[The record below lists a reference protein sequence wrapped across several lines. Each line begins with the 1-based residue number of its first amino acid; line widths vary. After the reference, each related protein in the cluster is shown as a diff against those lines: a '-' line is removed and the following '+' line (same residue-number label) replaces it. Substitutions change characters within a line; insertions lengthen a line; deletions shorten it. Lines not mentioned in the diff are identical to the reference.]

1 MHGQSSPVPPTLTC
15 VVPMPQPRLSQARSS
30 ARHGHQDL
38 WRRDNEGTPQL
49 LWCHRWGDPK
59 LRRRRKVPGVR
70 CLCALYCA
78 TEVGAAP
85 QAVPSPPWRCAQ
97 HSSVRPTRP
106 HTPHC
111 LPGCGAG
118 WDLRGGGGGA
128 AVTQC
133 RTLSS
138 APGSGSALC
147 EQRRGCRR
155 AALHP
160 VLTAPDPKHPTARRH
175 PFPVVL
181 NHRMASNHPTS
192 AKPPHG
198 PQTTPRSKG
207 VWGPHPCS
215 RARAVPGN
223 PLAEPVSSPPR
234 CTHGDRGPWGHKSP
248 PAPQPHTGSSST
260 AGPPHTPPV
269 FP

>member
-1 MHGQSSPVPPTLTC
+1 M
-15 VVPMPQPRLSQARSS
+15 
-30 ARHGHQDL
+30 
-38 WRRDNEGTPQL
+38 
-49 LWCHRWGDPK
+49 
-59 LRRRRKVPGVR
+59 R

-85 QAVPSPPWRCAQ
+85 QAVPSPPWRCAR

-223 PLAEPVSSPPR
+223 PLAEPVSSPPPLHPR
-234 CTHGDRGPWGHKSP
+234 GSGSLGAQIPSCTPTPHGQQQHSRTPPHPPSFPIGVRDSPWGQRGQT
-248 PAPQPHTGSSST
+248 PARG
-260 AGPPHTPPV
+260 G
-269 FP
+269 